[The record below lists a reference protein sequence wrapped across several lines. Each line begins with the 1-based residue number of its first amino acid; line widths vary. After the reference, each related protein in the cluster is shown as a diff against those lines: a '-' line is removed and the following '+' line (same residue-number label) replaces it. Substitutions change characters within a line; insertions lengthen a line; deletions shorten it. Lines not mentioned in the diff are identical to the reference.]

1 MACNIKE
8 GGIMENVVLTNKEVE
23 SIKFLT
29 ARIQTLTELYNK
41 NQNEIV
47 NEICSVKMVMSNHM
61 KELKN
66 KYELKPD
73 LDKLKV
79 DFYTNTIKEIK

>member
-1 MACNIKE
+1 
-8 GGIMENVVLTNKEVE
+8 MENVVLTNKEVE